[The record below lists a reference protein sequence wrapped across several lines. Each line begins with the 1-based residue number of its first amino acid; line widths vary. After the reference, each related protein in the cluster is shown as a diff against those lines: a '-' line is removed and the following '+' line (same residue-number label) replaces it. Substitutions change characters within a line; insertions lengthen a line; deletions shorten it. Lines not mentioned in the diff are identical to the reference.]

1 MTSAIDSSKPI
12 TGTPT
17 TQSVRDNFAAAKSE
31 IETLQARLQVSKF
44 VIVGTL
50 ALLTGTPRWYPDR
63 SVTISSVYFSL
74 GTAGTATIDV
84 LKNGASIFS
93 GSKPQTTAANKS
105 SIISVSVAMTTSDYL
120 TVSVNTAGGADATVY
135 IVYS

>member
-1 MTSAIDSSKPI
+1 MAVRNPLVLVAGAVQELP
-12 TGTPT
+12 TGDTINGAT
-17 TQSVRDNFAAAKSE
+17 GGGGNSVTKYA
-31 IETLQARLQVSKF
+31 
-44 VIVGTL
+44 IVGTL
-50 ALLTGTPRWYPDR
+50 QTGTGTPRWYPDR

-84 LKNGASIFS
+84 LKNGTSIFS

-105 SIISVSVAMTTSDYL
+105 SVISVSVSMTVSDYL
-120 TVSVNTAGGADATVY
+120 TVSVQVAGGADATVY